1 MMNLLIVVLSISCG
15 MFLYVEGRGA
25 GRREEIERQKRMKR
39 NLSRLT
45 R

>member
-1 MMNLLIVVLSISCG
+1 MMNLLIIVLSVTCG
-15 MFLYVEGRGA
+15 MFLYVEGRNA
-25 GRREEIERQKRMKR
+25 GRREEIERQERMKR